1 MTVQPK
7 ALKKGRLTQ
16 EGPGYKVFTGFNT
29 LFLLLVIFATAY
41 PVYYVVVA
49 SLSDATAMTR
59 TNAAL
64 WLPLPPVSLTAYELV
79 FRNSLVL
86 TGYRNTFII
95 LFVGLAV
102 NMTLT
107 VVGAY
112 CLSLKNA
119 MLMKP
124 LSMLILFT
132 MYFNGGMIPNYIL
145 VKELGMIDS
154 FWALILPGAIS
165 TYNLLIMRSAFA
177 GVPDSLHEAA
187 YLDGASH
194 PRIMLSVYLPL
205 SGATLAVMV
214 LYYAVGHWNS
224 WFNASLYI
232 RTPEK
237 YPLQLVLRQ
246 ILILNENTNLNA
258 TMTDNGDQALYANQI
273 KYALIVVST
282 LPILILYPFLQ
293 KFFDK
298 GVMIGA
304 LKE

>member
-1 MTVQPK
+1 MTLQHIP
-7 ALKKGRLTQ
+7 ARRGRLRQ
-16 EGPGYKVFTGFNT
+16 EGVGYSVFTVFNT
-29 LFLLLVIFATAY
+29 LFLLLVIFVTAY
-41 PVYYVVVA
+41 PVYYVVAA

-59 TNAAL
+59 THAAL
-64 WLPLPPVSLTAYELV
+64 WFPLPPVNLTAYELV

-95 LFVGLAV
+95 LFLGLAI

-112 CLSLKNA
+112 CLSLKKA

-145 VKELGMIDS
+145 VKNLGMIDTI
-154 FWALILPGAIS
+154 WALVLPGAIS

-205 SGATLAVMV
+205 SGATLAVML

-224 WFNASLYI
+224 WFNASLYT

-246 ILILNENTNLNA
+246 ILILNENSNLNA

-282 LPILILYPFLQ
+282 LPILVLYPFLQ
-293 KFFDK
+293 RFFDK

>member
-1 MTVQPK
+1 M
-7 ALKKGRLTQ
+7 LS
-16 EGPGYKVFTGFNT
+16 GYKNT
-29 LFLLLVIFATAY
+29 IVI
-41 PVYYVVVA
+41 
-49 SLSDATAMTR
+49 
-59 TNAAL
+59 
-64 WLPLPPVSLTAYELV
+64 
-79 FRNSLVL
+79 LVL
-86 TGYRNTFII
+86 
-95 LFVGLAV
+95 GLLV
-102 NMTLT
+102 NMTMT

-112 CLSLKNA
+112 CLSLKHA

-124 LSMLILFT
+124 VSLLILFT

-145 VKELGMIDS
+145 IRDLGLIDS
-154 FWALILPGAIS
+154 VWSLVLPGAIS
-165 TYNLLIMRSAFA
+165 TYNLLVMRSAFS

-194 PRIMLSVYLPL
+194 PRILVSVYLPL
-205 SGATLAVMV
+205 SQATLAVIL

-282 LPILILYPFLQ
+282 LPILIPYPFLQ

>member
-1 MTVQPK
+1 MTTQIMSV
-7 ALKKGRLTQ
+7 KKGHLKQ
-16 EGPGYKVFTGFNT
+16 EGKGYTVFTAFNT
-29 LFLLLVIFATAY
+29 VFLLLVIFITAY

-49 SLSDATAMTR
+49 SLSDATAMTKYN
-59 TNAAL
+59 TAL
-64 WLPLPPVSLTAYELV
+64 FWPLPPASLMAYELV

-86 TGYRNTFII
+86 SGYKNTIII
-95 LFVGLAV
+95 LVLGLLV
-102 NMTLT
+102 NMTMT

-112 CLSLKNA
+112 CLSLKHA

-124 LSMLILFT
+124 VSLLILFT

-145 VKELGMIDS
+145 IRDLGLIDS
-154 FWALILPGAIS
+154 VWSLVLPGAIS
-165 TYNLLIMRSAFA
+165 TYNLLVMRSAFS

-194 PRIMLSVYLPL
+194 PRILVSVYLPL
-205 SGATLAVMV
+205 SQATLAVIL